1 MKQTDFRKWQDNL
14 KQGGLTAHSK
24 AEMDII
30 MLKFVENVF
39 GAELLNG
46 KVDKMQFVHS
56 MMPIIFSHRYSKGD
70 RFITE
75 AEKDQNVENPVV
87 DFSIIRD
94 VMYKYSR
101 KSQDRF
107 FSYPVESFLF
117 AAFSLSDEGILF
129 LKSKPD
135 NKVDEDKLHRLHDD
149 LAKLKN
155 QAVMSL

>member
-1 MKQTDFRKWQDNL
+1 
-14 KQGGLTAHSK
+14 
-24 AEMDII
+24 
-30 MLKFVENVF
+30 
-39 GAELLNG
+39 
-46 KVDKMQFVHS
+46 

-75 AEKDQNVENPVV
+75 AELDQNVENPVV

-135 NKVDEDKLHRLHDD
+135 NKVDEDKLQRLHDD

-155 QAVMSL
+155 QAVSSLQDQSRLFDQKIDKTGTAELGIHLFNQLKAMTNGLI